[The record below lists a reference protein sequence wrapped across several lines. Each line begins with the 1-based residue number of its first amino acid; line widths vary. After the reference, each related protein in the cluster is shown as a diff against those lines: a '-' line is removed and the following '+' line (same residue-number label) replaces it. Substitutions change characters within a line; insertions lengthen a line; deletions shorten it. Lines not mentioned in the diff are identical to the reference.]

1 MFVFFHFISGLFRKK
16 DIAANPKKKI
26 EMADFAKLKN
36 I

>member
-16 DIAANPKKKI
+16 DIAANPKKND
-26 EMADFAKLKN
+26 MADFVKLKN